1 MSAGKK
7 IVPLTPRP
15 TLKKVPNP
23 SPEFTEE
30 ELQLMKQQTNQ
41 LREAIIKKLKDPKI
55 AKKAAQIISELLNK
69 VTQKKK

>member
-7 IVPLTPRP
+7 IIPLTPRP
-15 TLKKVPNP
+15 TLKKVPAP
-23 SPEFTEE
+23 APEFTEE
-30 ELQLMKQQTNQ
+30 ELRLMKQETNQ

-69 VTQKKK
+69 VNKKTK